1 MNLGKKCN
9 GFLKT
14 AIRSVDEAGL
24 KITHTINTKALDRY
38 YTSVLPQGAD
48 VKHFLNN
55 AVVLWSH
62 NMDEA
67 TPKIP
72 IGRCIDLDIRED
84 EIIATTEFNKNDPLA
99 VKVFNAYK
107 DGFLH
112 AWSIGFMPIKY
123 KEVTL
128 ENREELNSEYKLNI
142 SLEQLE
148 EAGMDGAYVV
158 HKWELREYSAVPVP
172 GNPEALSADK
182 VDFFKRELVTR
193 GLVKESDVDT
203 IEIKKAKGKKEEKDE
218 YSCECLDCGEE
229 VKSKEHCKDIK
240 CPKCGGEM
248 RRKDRTGTGK
258 DAEVEV
264 KDVEV
269 KTRDAEEV
277 SKEVKAE
284 EVKGEETVA
293 EKVEVKEE
301 VKPEEVKEEKVEEVK
316 AEEVKV
322 EEVKEEAKAE
332 EVKTEE
338 PKAEE
343 VKTEVK
349 VKEVKEEEAKAEVKE
364 ENKAEEPKTEVK
376 EEKENTAS
384 TTEDKTEKSEV
395 VEKSEV
401 KVEEKA
407 EEVKEEETPANFA
420 SIIKDLLQ
428 KNKELLDRLEVNEAK
443 LEELAS
449 VNSKVDVIQ
458 KSLDVDNIDKVREA
472 SQKRKSGNSDTWFST
487 LLRQ

>member
-148 EAGMDGAYVV
+148 EAGMYGAYVV
-158 HKWELREYSAVPVP
+158 HKWELLEYSAVPVP

-182 VDFFKRELVTR
+182 VDSFKRELVTR

-284 EVKGEETVA
+284 EVKVEETVA

-428 KNKELLDRLEVNEAK
+428 KNKELSDRLEVNEAK